1 MAAQCST
8 DKDNLALSKCN
19 KLPKLIKGMIETP
32 PAFSFAPAD
41 FATAAAFKTALQAL
55 LIEDAQEDRGYL
67 WPFFFTAENQSEE
80 TVFQETPLGR
90 RVVRDGQYRFNFA
103 ISENICLHKAM
114 FSHRTTQGRVFLIDS
129 DNQILGTLD
138 TDGNFLGFT
147 ISMIHTGK
155 FAFND
160 GSVVTTSPI
169 YVDLLDNS
177 ELDRDGEIL
186 SGDIGKVINQVIRL
200 ADAELEIVGT
210 PSATTIVVDVFAEC
224 DGTEITGL
232 AVDDF
237 VLTDDDNG
245 ATHAISS
252 AVESTTV
259 PGRYTLTGVSFEDSH
274 LNLDSPSSLSIV
286 GYESVGS
293 VAVNVP

>member
-1 MAAQCST
+1 MAAQCNT

-32 PAFSFAPAD
+32 ADFSFAPAD
-41 FATAAAFKTALQAL
+41 FADAASFKTALQAL
-55 LIEDAQEDRGYL
+55 LVDAAEDRGYL
-67 WPFFFTAENQSEE
+67 WPFFFTFENNSQE
-80 TVFQETPLGR
+80 TTFQETPLGR
-90 RVVRDGQYRFNFA
+90 RVVIDGQYRFNFG

-114 FSHRTTQGRVFLIDS
+114 FSHRTSQGRVFLIDS

-169 YVDLLDNS
+169 YVDLLDNT

-200 ADAELEIVGT
+200 ADAELAIVGT
-210 PSATTIVVDVFAEC
+210 PSATTIVVDVYAEC
-224 DGTEITGL
+224 DGTPISGLVTG
-232 AVDDF
+232 DF
-237 VLTDDDNG
+237 TLTDDDNG
-245 ATHAISS
+245 ASHAFTAAESS
-252 AVESTTV
+252 TV
-259 PGRYTLTGVSFEDSH
+259 PGRYTLTGTSFEDSH
-274 LNLDSPSSLSIV
+274 LDIDLPASLSIMAW
-286 GYESVGS
+286 ESTGS